1 MNQIARSNPRK
12 EAHPLVAMLD
22 ESDEDQR
29 RLRDLIHR
37 FHSGRWPLFRCLGM
51 RKVNGSI
58 VEAVEW
64 LRTSPPR
71 YSVIYWQADGLGL
84 SWVKARG
91 RRHATAML
99 SAQT

>member
-22 ESDEDQR
+22 EADEDQR

-51 RKVNGSI
+51 RKVDGSL
-58 VEAVEW
+58 VEAVAW
-64 LRTSPPR
+64 LRTFPTR
-71 YSVIYWQADGLGL
+71 YSVIYWRADGLGL
-84 SWVKARG
+84 SWAKARG
-91 RRHATAML
+91 QRHAFAIL
-99 SAQT
+99 NERV